1 MPEKNNK
8 DSSHFQILKSTG
20 IIGGSKVLTI
30 IIGIIRTKVIAILL
44 GPAGVG
50 IIGLYNSTLQM
61 ISSTTGMGLGFSAVR
76 DVAKASG
83 TQDHQGISKTIIVLY
98 RWFWFSGIMGMIL
111 TIVFA
116 RPLSILTFG
125 DPSYTWGIRLVSG
138 TILFTAL
145 YKGQIAILQGLRK
158 IQQIAFASILGA
170 FVSLLITVPLY
181 YFYGVKGIVPAILLT
196 AASSLFFSWW
206 YTRKIRVEKIR
217 VPLKETFYMGMDML
231 KLGLF
236 TVVAGFITTATMYL
250 VRIFISQK
258 MNIDAVG
265 IFQAAWTLSTLYIGL
280 VLDAMATDYF
290 PRLSAVNQD
299 NSSLKKLVNEQT
311 EVALVIAIPLITGM
325 LVFLPFIVRLFYSAK
340 FEAAIP
346 ILDWQLLGVFL
357 RLIGWPMG
365 FVILAKAK
373 GKIFVFTQFF
383 WNLLFGGFIF
393 FGWRSFQLEITGI
406 AFFLAYLLGVPLN
419 FFILKKIIG
428 FHWTNK
434 TVQMMIFSSLFVFGA
449 FLTIRLL
456 PSPYHYIVGSTIF
469 LGSLLYSYL
478 ALRKMV
484 VIKSIFQSIFRGK

>member
-1 MPEKNNK
+1 
-8 DSSHFQILKSTG
+8 
-20 IIGGSKVLTI
+20 
-30 IIGIIRTKVIAILL
+30 
-44 GPAGVG
+44 
-50 IIGLYNSTLQM
+50 
-61 ISSTTGMGLGFSAVR
+61 
-76 DVAKASG
+76 
-83 TQDHQGISKTIIVLY
+83 
-98 RWFWFSGIMGMIL
+98 
-111 TIVFA
+111 
-116 RPLSILTFG
+116 
-125 DPSYTWGIRLVSG
+125 
-138 TILFTAL
+138 
-145 YKGQIAILQGLRK
+145 
-158 IQQIAFASILGA
+158 
-170 FVSLLITVPLY
+170 
-181 YFYGVKGIVPAILLT
+181 
-196 AASSLFFSWW
+196 
-206 YTRKIRVEKIR
+206 
-217 VPLKETFYMGMDML
+217 MGMDML

-290 PRLSAVNQD
+290 PRLSEVNQD

-484 VIKSIFQSIFRGK
+484 VIKSIFQSIFREK